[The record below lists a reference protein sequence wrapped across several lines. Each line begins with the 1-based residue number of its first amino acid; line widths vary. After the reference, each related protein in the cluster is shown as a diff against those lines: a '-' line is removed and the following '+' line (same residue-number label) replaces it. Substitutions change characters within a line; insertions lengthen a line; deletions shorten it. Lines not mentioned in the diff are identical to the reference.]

1 MWWNLN
7 FPMWWNLE
15 PRFPRQTL
23 DCAFVLSRDST
34 SSVLGG
40 VRCKKEWNHLFA
52 YWSEVSDELVLQA
65 GWSNNYLSHFEK
77 PCHVWSHLAVAGG
90 DSGGS
95 RAPPPSLKE
104 LRLYRKINSN
114 HVMVI
119 SHVSLFLVFFFS
131 LSVVEFLVKN
141 NQK

>member
-1 MWWNLN
+1 MRCSL
-7 FPMWWNLE
+7 
-15 PRFPRQTL
+15 
-23 DCAFVLSRDST
+23 
-34 SSVLGG
+34 
-40 VRCKKEWNHLFA
+40 RCKKEWNHLFA
-52 YWSEVSDELVLQA
+52 YWSEVSDEQVLQA

-119 SHVSLFLVFFFS
+119 SHASLVIAFSSVCLLLNFWSKTTRNRFFS
-131 LSVVEFLVKN
+131 GRNLVRQFIVSHPN
-141 NQK
+141 SAVS